1 MAKSKCEELI
11 DKLNY
16 NAVSRLQVAGETA
29 NYNISDNYVSAL
41 QIIAEFCA
49 NGVGNNLSYEDSNDI
64 GTLFE
69 CAPLLDNHDLYPGIE
84 QVSLYYNTLVAQ
96 KMNEKNDSINFIR

>member
-1 MAKSKCEELI
+1 MAKSKCEELNN
-11 DKLNY
+11 KLNY
-16 NAVSRLQVAGETA
+16 NAASRFQVAGETA

-49 NGVGNNLSYEDSNDI
+49 NGVGNNLSYEDANDI
-64 GTLFE
+64 RTLFE
-69 CAPLLDNHDLYPGIE
+69 CASLLENHASHPGIE